1 MIAFPA
7 MPSHSHVRDGRQSTT
22 AAQIAWAQEMTRKK
36 AP

>member
-7 MPSHSHVRDGRQSTT
+7 MPSHSQGRDGRQSTT

-36 AP
+36 TP